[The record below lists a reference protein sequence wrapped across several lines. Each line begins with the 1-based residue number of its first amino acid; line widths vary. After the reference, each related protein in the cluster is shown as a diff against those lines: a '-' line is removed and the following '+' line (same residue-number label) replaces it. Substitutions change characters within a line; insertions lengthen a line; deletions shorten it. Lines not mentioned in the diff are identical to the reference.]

1 VTGTATG
8 GEAGSGSRRTQGEV
22 GALPAGSASSPSSA
36 AAGEAGPLLVA
47 RGLAW
52 QAGGRP
58 IVGPLDLDVA
68 AGACLVVVGPNGA
81 GKTSL
86 LRLLAGLLAP
96 SAGTVSFRGR
106 PLAGTPRREIARRI
120 AYVPQIRP
128 ARVPLT
134 VEEVVLLG
142 RHPHLGR
149 FQLAPAAADHAAVA
163 AALARVG
170 VEGLRARPLD
180 ELSGGERQAVYV
192 AAALAQEAELLV
204 LDEPTT
210 HLDPPHQ
217 ARVASLLAD
226 LVAGGGHTVL
236 AASHDLTFA
245 ALVADRVVGLAAGR
259 VAAAGTPREILHPEV
274 LARLFGARFD
284 LAGSPERP
292 VPVLRLGEAPGF
304 PVPAPLESA
313 ESVSQ
318 ESSPEPVSPRPAA
331 SDPASPGPASSTAAS
346 SPAAPREPGP

>member
-1 VTGTATG
+1 MRGTATG
-8 GEAGSGSRRTQGEV
+8 GEAGSGSRLGRGEG
-22 GALPAGSASSPSSA
+22 GALPAGSAAAAVAAAA

-52 QAGGRP
+52 EAGGRP
-58 IVGPLDLDVA
+58 IVGPLDLDVV

-86 LRLLAGLLAP
+86 LRLLAGLLTP

-149 FQLAPAAADHAAVA
+149 FQIAPAAADHAAVA

-217 ARVASLLAD
+217 AQVASLLAD
-226 LVAGGGHTVL
+226 LVAGGDHTVL

-259 VAAAGTPREILHPEV
+259 VAAAGTPREILHPDV

-292 VPVLRLGEAPGF
+292 VPVLRLGDTPGF
-304 PVPAPLESA
+304 PVPAPREPSASPESA
-313 ESVSQ
+313 S
-318 ESSPEPVSPRPAA
+318 PVSPRPAS
-331 SDPASPGPASSTAAS
+331 SDMASPGPASSEAAS